1 MGSSLPSNA
10 IPIISEYFNV
20 TSSYAKVLPISTYL
34 IGYILGPLVFG
45 PLSETYG
52 RRHIMSSS
60 FVVFTIFTMACAL
73 APSWNSFLFF
83 RFATGVNASSPIAVV
98 GGVYADIYKN
108 PVSRGRAMALFM
120 GVGRLKFIW
129 DFAKKRIRELV
140 LVLSSHP

>member
-1 MGSSLPSNA
+1 
-10 IPIISEYFNV
+10 
-20 TSSYAKVLPISTYL
+20 
-34 IGYILGPLVFG
+34 
-45 PLSETYG
+45 
-52 RRHIMSSS
+52 MSSS

-120 GVGRLKFIW
+120 GVGRLKFI
-129 DFAKKRIRELV
+129 
-140 LVLSSHP
+140 